1 MKNCYK
7 VVRWIDGKLWVNY
20 CVSLED
26 AMNTFYSYLY
36 SADLNAGNMFP
47 DLVLDPENN
56 VVTDGKE
63 FVKTVSNEE
72 RDRLNRMTIR
82 DLESVDLI

>member
-1 MKNCYK
+1 MKSCYK

-26 AMNTFYSYLY
+26 AMSTFYGYLY
-36 SADLNAGNMFP
+36 SSDLNAGNMFP

-56 VVTDGKE
+56 VVADGKE
-63 FVKTVSNEE
+63 FVKTVSKEE